1 MLRSSAGL
9 GGKMEQNKTNPP
21 QSAIDKLLHDMR
33 ERAKE
38 LNCLYQVEEIL
49 SKTSQASLADTFN
62 KIIQTIPAGYQFSDL
77 CQTQIIFD
85 NLTYRSP
92 DFIPSPRVQTAIIKV
107 DDKIVGTIEVSYSQ
121 EVPKSDNNYFLKDEQ
136 KLIDTIAERI
146 GRTILHL
153 KLEQVSKEWKT
164 AQKDLKKKTKKEWM
178 VVIELLRQTDMSLY
192 IHLGRKMIYYL
203 FWNGVKEA
211 KELLNTL
218 SKGETLGFAD
228 NIDEM
233 NRPSQKKSQLETLAL
248 GDETFKIAA
257 RYLTEGEI
265 LARLQKWIQEE
276 KAGFLIRTIN
286 NIDLPLAEIINV
298 ITQFHYITG
307 GNYDLSL
314 PTEKGLCV
322 SLIRRF
328 FSDQLEFINVA
339 KNHIEVRHFYDLV
352 QKIIYPLNG
361 YGRLGGKSAGLFLAR
376 QILSKPGEHS
386 ELLANLRFPKTWY
399 VSANTTQHFLDYNNL
414 EEVVEQKYKEI
425 DQIRLEYPNVVQ
437 LMKNSHFPPEIMKG
451 LSVALDDLGD
461 KPLIVRS
468 SSLLEDRMGT
478 AFSGKYKSLF
488 LSNQGSK
495 SEKLEALTDAIAE
508 VYASI
513 FGPDPIEYRVE
524 RGLLDFHEEMGI
536 MIQEVVGQKVGHY
549 YFPAFAGVAFSN
561 NEFRWSARIKR
572 EDGLARI
579 VPGLGTRAVDRV
591 SNDYP
596 ILISPGIPNLRVNV
610 TAEETLRYSPQ
621 KIDVINLQTH
631 TFETIEIQALLK
643 EYGNEYPILKQIVS
657 VYEDGQIFPPSALN
671 MDFEKQ
677 NLLVSFEGL
686 LSRTNFSKQLQ
697 TILKI
702 LQEKMNTPVDI
713 EFASDGQN
721 FYLLQCRP
729 QSSTEGNIASQ
740 IPQDIPPERIVFTA
754 NRYISNGKIP
764 DITHI
769 VYVAP
774 EHYSKLEK
782 IEDIMDVGRAVG
794 RLNSLLPKRQF
805 IMLGPGR
812 WGSRGD
818 IKLGVPVTYS
828 DFNNTAA
835 LIEIARKKGNYVPE
849 LSFGTH
855 FFQDLV
861 ESSIRYLPLYPDN
874 EGIVFNEEFFLTSPN
889 CLSAMLPEFAH
900 LADTIHVID
909 VPKTAAGKLLR
920 ILMNADLNDAIGFLT
935 APSSSSDQVRERKE
949 HPEGVAEDHWHW
961 RLHMAEKIA
970 SLVDG
975 KRFGVQAMY
984 VFGSTKN
991 ATAGPASDIDLLIH
1005 FRGSEEQLQELKL
1018 WLEGW
1023 SLCLAEINYSR
1034 TGHQA
1039 DGLIDYHILTD
1050 DDISKRSSYAVK
1062 IGAITDAARPL
1073 PLMNQSGN

>member
-1 MLRSSAGL
+1 
-9 GGKMEQNKTNPP
+9 MEKNKKNPP

-49 SKTSQASLADTFN
+49 SQAPHVSLAETFDL
-62 KIIQTIPAGYQFSDL
+62 IIQSIPSGYQFPDL
-77 CQTQIIFD
+77 CQTQIIYD
-85 NLTYRSP
+85 NLTYRSAN
-92 DFIPSPRVQTAIIKV
+92 FIPSPRVQTAIIKV
-107 DDKIVGTIEVSYSQ
+107 DDKVVGTIEVSYAKD
-121 EVPKSDNNYFLKDEQ
+121 VPKADNSYFLKDEQ
-136 KLIDTIAERI
+136 KLLDTIAERI

-164 AQKDLKKKTKKEWM
+164 AQRDLKDKNKKEW
-178 VVIELLRQTDMSLY
+178 VVIIDLLRQTDVSLY
-192 IHLGRKMIYYL
+192 VHLGRKMIYFL

-218 SKGETLGFAD
+218 SKGQDDRFAE
-228 NIDEM
+228 IADEI
-233 NRPSQKKSQLETLAL
+233 NRPSQKKSHLETLAL
-248 GDETFKIAA
+248 GDQTFKIAA
-257 RYLTEGEI
+257 KYLTEQEI

-276 KAGFLIRTIN
+276 KASFLIRTIN
-286 NIDLPLAEIINV
+286 NVDLPLAEIINV

-307 GNYDLSL
+307 GNYDLSP

-339 KNHIEVRHFYDLV
+339 KNHIEVSHFYDLI

-361 YGRLGGKSAGLFLAR
+361 YGRLGGKSAGLFLAQR
-376 QILSKPGEHS
+376 ILSKPGEHS

-399 VSANTTQHFLDYNNL
+399 VSSDTTQHFLDYNNL

-425 DQIRLEYPNVVQ
+425 DQIRLEYQNVVQ
-437 LMKNSHFPPEIMKG
+437 LLKNSHFPPEIIKG

-488 LSNQGSK
+488 LANQGSK

-536 MIQEVVGQKVGHY
+536 MIQEVVGQKVGRY
-549 YFPAFAGVAFSN
+549 FFPAFAGVAFSN
-561 NEFRWSARIKR
+561 NEFRWSSRIKR

-591 SNDYP
+591 SDDYP

-621 KIDVINLQTH
+621 KIDVINLQTC
-631 TFETIEIQALLK
+631 TFETVEIQALLK
-643 EYGNEYPILKQIVS
+643 EFGSEYPIIKQIVS
-657 VYEDGQIFPPSALN
+657 VYEDGHIHPPSAIN

-677 NLLVSFEGL
+677 NMLVSFEGL

-702 LQEKMNTPVDI
+702 LQEKMGTPVDI
-713 EFASDGQN
+713 EFASDGKN

-740 IPQDIPPERIVFTA
+740 IPLDIPMERIVFSA

-769 VYVAP
+769 VYVDP
-774 EHYSKLEK
+774 DHYSKLEK

-805 IMLGPGR
+805 VLMGPGR

-861 ESSIRYLPLYPDN
+861 ESSIRYLPLYPDD
-874 EGIVFNEEFFLTSPN
+874 EGIIFNEQFLLTATN
-889 CLSAMLPEFAH
+889 YLAAMLPEFAQ
-900 LADTIHVID
+900 LAAAIHVID
-909 VPKTAAGKLLR
+909 VPKTTAGKILR
-920 ILMNADLNDAIGFLT
+920 ILMNADVNEAVGFLT
-935 APSSSSDQVRERKE
+935 LPASGADQVKERKE
-949 HPEGVAEDHWHW
+949 HTEGAAEDHWHW

-975 KRFGVQAMY
+975 NRFGVKSMY
-984 VFGSTKN
+984 LFGSTKN
-991 ATAGPASDIDLLIH
+991 ATAGPGSDIDLLIH
-1005 FRGSEEQLQELKL
+1005 FRGTDEQLQEFRL

-1034 TGHQA
+1034 TGHQS

-1050 DDISKRSSYAVK
+1050 DDIAKKSSYAVK
-1062 IGAITDAARPL
+1062 IGAVTDAARPL
-1073 PLMNQSGN
+1073 TLKNPMQG

>member
-1 MLRSSAGL
+1 
-9 GGKMEQNKTNPP
+9 MEQSKTNPP
-21 QSAIDKLLHDMR
+21 QNAIDKLLHDMR

-49 SKTSQASLADTFN
+49 SKTPQTSLADTFVL
-62 KIIQTIPAGYQFSDL
+62 IMQTIPSGYQFPEL
-77 CQTQIIFD
+77 CQTQIIYE
-85 NLTYRSP
+85 NLAYRSP
-92 DFIPSPRVQTAIIKV
+92 NFIPSPRVQTAIINV
-107 DDKIVGTIEVSYSQ
+107 DGKLVGTIEVSYSK
-121 EVPKSDNNYFLKDEQ
+121 EVPKSENNYFLKDEQ
-136 KLIDTIAERI
+136 KLLDTIAERI
-146 GRTILHL
+146 GRSILHM
-153 KLEQVSKEWKT
+153 KQEQVSKEWKT
-164 AQKDLKKKTKKEWM
+164 AQKDLKEKNKKEWM
-178 VVIELLRQTDMSLY
+178 VVIDLLRQTDQSLY

-218 SKGETLGFAD
+218 SKNKDNGFSEVT
-228 NIDEM
+228 DEV
-233 NRPSQKKSQLETLAL
+233 NRPSQKKSPLETLAL

-257 RYLTEGEI
+257 QYLTDQEI

-276 KAGFLIRTIN
+276 KASFLIRTVN

-298 ITQFHYITG
+298 ISQFHYITG
-307 GNYDLSL
+307 GNYDLSP
-314 PTEKGLCV
+314 PTEKGLRV

-339 KNHIEVRHFYDLV
+339 KNHIEVRHFYDLL

-361 YGRLGGKSAGLFLAR
+361 YGRLGGKSAGLFLAQ
-376 QILSKPGEHS
+376 QILTKPGEHS
-386 ELLANLRFPKTWY
+386 AVLTNLKFPKTWY
-399 VSANTTQHFLDYNNL
+399 ISTDTIQNFLDYNNL

-425 DQIRLEYPNVVQ
+425 DQIRLEYQNVVQ
-437 LMKNSHFPPEIMKG
+437 LFKNSHFPPEIIKG

-488 LSNQGSK
+488 LANQGSK
-495 SEKLEALTDAIAE
+495 TEKLEALTDAIAE

-536 MIQEVVGQKVGHY
+536 MIQEVVGRKVGHY
-549 YFPAFAGVAFSN
+549 FFPAFAGVAFSN

-596 ILISPGIPNLRVNV
+596 VLISPGIPNLRVNV

-621 KIDVINLQTH
+621 KIDVINLKTC
-631 TFETIEIQALLK
+631 TFETVEIQTLLK
-643 EYGNEYPILKQIVS
+643 EYGSEYPHIKQIVS
-657 VYEDGQIFPPSALN
+657 IYEDDHIYPPSTLN
-671 MDFEKQ
+671 LDFEKQ
-677 NLLVSFEGL
+677 NLLVTFEGL
-686 LSRTNFSKQLQ
+686 LTRTNFCKQLQ
-697 TILKI
+697 TILTL

-729 QSSTEGNIASQ
+729 QSSTEGNIASP
-740 IPQDIPPERIVFTA
+740 IPQDIAEERIVFSA
-754 NRYISNGKIP
+754 NRYISNGKLP

-769 VYVAP
+769 VYVDP
-774 EHYSKLEK
+774 DRYSELEK
-782 IEDIMDVGRAVG
+782 IENIMDVGRAVG

-805 IMLGPGR
+805 ILMGPGR

-861 ESSIRYLPLYPDN
+861 ESSIRYLPLYPDDD
-874 EGIVFNEEFFLTSPN
+874 GIIFNEKFLRSSAN
-889 CLSAMLPEFAH
+889 YLSAMLPEFAY
-900 LADTIHVID
+900 LAETIHVID
-909 VPKTAAGKLLR
+909 VPKTTAGKILR
-920 ILMNADLNDAIGFLT
+920 VLMNADLNEAIGFL
-935 APSSSSDQVRERKE
+935 AMPLSSTDLVKERKE
-949 HPEGVAEDHWHW
+949 QTEGTSEDHWHW

-975 KRFGVQAMY
+975 NRFGVKAMY

-991 ATAGPASDIDLLIH
+991 ATAGPGSDIDLLIH
-1005 FRGSEEQLQELKL
+1005 FRGSEEQLQEFIL

-1050 DDISKRSSYAVK
+1050 DDIAKKSSYAVK

-1073 PLMNQSGN
+1073 PLKKPMLG